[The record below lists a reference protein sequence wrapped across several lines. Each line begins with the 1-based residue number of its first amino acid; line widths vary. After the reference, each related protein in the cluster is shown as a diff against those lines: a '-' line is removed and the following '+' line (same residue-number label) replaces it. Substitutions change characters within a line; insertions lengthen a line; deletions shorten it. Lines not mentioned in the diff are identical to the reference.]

1 MSVQLWNGKRE
12 LEWQCE
18 VSSVDKSSKKSGKSL
33 YLFTDLCLYGSLKQ
47 KKFYVKHVI
56 PLNELTLTPDPS
68 EPHVELSFKKTKL
81 IVAFDRAAERNKF
94 VELTRDL
101 STPLKKKTMGM
112 CDQFPFM
119 VISMLTPGSVGS
131 VATRHAGRRGATFS
145 SDQRRA
151 IFDVQ
156 MRRALAQEYV
166 GTLLNKAII
175 H

>member
-1 MSVQLWNGKRE
+1 MHYSAIFTAVSVQLWNGKRE
-12 LEWQCE
+12 LEWQSE
-18 VSSVDKSSKKSGKSL
+18 VSSVDKSSKKSGKSI

-112 CDQFPFM
+112 C
-119 VISMLTPGSVGS
+119 VINFHLWLSPC
-131 VATRHAGRRGATFS
+131 
-145 SDQRRA
+145 
-151 IFDVQ
+151 
-156 MRRALAQEYV
+156 
-166 GTLLNKAII
+166 
-175 H
+175 